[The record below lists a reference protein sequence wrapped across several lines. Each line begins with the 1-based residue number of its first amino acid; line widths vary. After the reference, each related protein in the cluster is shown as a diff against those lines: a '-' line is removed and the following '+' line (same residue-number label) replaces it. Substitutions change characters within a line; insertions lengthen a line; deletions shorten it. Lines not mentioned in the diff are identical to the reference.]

1 MSTADA
7 VAREAAWLRAYNAA
21 DGLPALLK
29 GAGGPFD
36 VVQAYVP
43 RTGAQ
48 RQARLYVTRS
58 NLRVERFGFNR
69 KINHHTFM
77 LRLYWPQSSPSGQAE
92 SVQAAFDAAVDLV
105 IQRIS
110 GPLALPLDKTH
121 GARFL
126 SVAED
131 PTSIDVQFT
140 DPEASIQAKA
150 ELAALIT
157 YQADD
162 QDYTS

>member
-7 VAREAAWLRAYNAA
+7 VAREAAWLASYSAL

-29 GAGGPFD
+29 AYGGPWD
-36 VVQAYVP
+36 VVQPYVP

-48 RQARLYVTRS
+48 RQTRLYVTRS
-58 NLRVERFGFNR
+58 NIRVERFGFNR
-69 KINHHTFM
+69 KINHYMFA
-77 LRLYWPQSSPSGQAE
+77 LRLYWPQSSSTGQAE
-92 SVQAAFDAAVDLV
+92 SVQQDFDSAVDLV
-105 IQRIS
+105 IQRVS
-110 GPLALPLDKTH
+110 GLQGDKTH

-131 PTSIDVQFT
+131 PTQIDVHFA
-140 DPEASIQAKA
+140 DPEATIQAKA
-150 ELAALIT
+150 ELTATIT

>member
-1 MSTADA
+1 
-7 VAREAAWLRAYNAA
+7 VQREADWLRAYDAGDN
-21 DGLPALLK
+21 LPGLLK
-29 GAGGPFD
+29 TSGGPFD

-48 RQARLYVTRS
+48 RQTRLYVTRAQ
-58 NLRVERFGFNR
+58 LRVERFGFNR

-77 LRLYWPQSSPSGQAE
+77 LRLYWPQTSPSGQAE
-92 SVQAAFDAAVDLV
+92 SVQQDFDTAVDLV
-105 IQRIS
+105 VQRVS
-110 GPLALPLDKTH
+110 GLVMDKTH

-131 PTSIDVQFT
+131 PTQIDVQFA
-140 DPEASIQAKA
+140 DPEPSIQGKA
-150 ELAALIT
+150 ELTATVT

>member
-7 VAREAAWLRAYNAA
+7 VTRETAWLKAYDFS

-29 GAGGPFD
+29 ADGGPFD

-48 RQARLYVTRS
+48 RQSRLYVTRS

-92 SVQAAFDAAVDLV
+92 SVQRDFDTAVDAV
-105 IQRIS
+105 VQRVS
-110 GPLALPLDKTH
+110 GLFMDKTH

-131 PTSIDVQFT
+131 PAAIDVLFG
-140 DPEASIQAKA
+140 DPEASILAKA
-150 ELAALIT
+150 ELTAQIT

>member
-7 VAREAAWLRAYNAA
+7 VARETAWLQAYSAA

-29 GAGGPFD
+29 GNGGPFD

-48 RQARLYVTRS
+48 RQSRLYVTRS

-69 KINHHTFM
+69 KINHHSFM
-77 LRLYWPQSSPSGQAE
+77 LRLYWPQSSPTGQAE

-105 IQRIS
+105 VQRVS
-110 GPLALPLDKTH
+110 GLFQDKTH

-131 PTSIDVQFT
+131 PTSIDVQFA
-140 DPEASIQAKA
+140 DPVQSIQAKA
-150 ELAALIT
+150 ELAATIT

>member
-1 MSTADA
+1 VSTADA
-7 VAREAAWLRAYNAA
+7 VAREAAWLSAYDAA

-29 GAGGPFD
+29 GKGGPFD

-48 RQARLYVTRS
+48 RQSRLYVTRS
-58 NLRVERFGFNR
+58 SLRVERFGFNR
-69 KINHHTFM
+69 KINHHSFM
-77 LRLYWPQSSPSGQAE
+77 LRLYWPQSSPTGQAE

-105 IQRIS
+105 VQRVS
-110 GPLALPLDKTH
+110 GLFQDKTH

-131 PTSIDVQFT
+131 PTSIDVQFA
-140 DPEASIQAKA
+140 DPEQSIQAKA
-150 ELAALIT
+150 ELAATIT

>member
-7 VAREAAWLRAYNAA
+7 VQREAEWLRAYSAS
-21 DGLPALLK
+21 DGLPGLLK
-29 GAGGPFD
+29 AYGGPFD

-58 NLRVERFGFNR
+58 ALRVERFGFNR
-69 KINHHTFM
+69 KINHHTFA
-77 LRLYWPQSSPSGQAE
+77 LRLYWPQSSPTGQAE
-92 SVQAAFDAAVDLV
+92 SVQAAFDTAVDAV
-105 IQRIS
+105 VQRVS
-110 GPLALPLDKTH
+110 GLFQDKTH

-131 PTSIDVQFT
+131 PMQIDVQFA
-140 DPEASIQAKA
+140 DPEATIQAKA
-150 ELAALIT
+150 ELTATIT

>member
-1 MSTADA
+1 VSTADA
-7 VAREAAWLRAYNAA
+7 VARETAWLAAYDVA
-21 DGLPALLK
+21 DGLPGLLREN
-29 GAGGPFD
+29 GGPFD

-48 RQARLYVTRS
+48 RQSRLYVTRTQ
-58 NLRVERFGFNR
+58 LRVERFGFNR
-69 KINHHTFM
+69 KINHHSFM
-77 LRLYWPQSSPSGQAE
+77 LRLYWPQSSPTGQAE

-105 IQRIS
+105 VQRVS
-110 GPLALPLDKTH
+110 GLVQDKTH

-131 PTSIDVQFT
+131 PPSIDVQFS

-150 ELAALIT
+150 ELTALIT

>member
-7 VAREAAWLRAYNAA
+7 VDREAAWLAAYDAA
-21 DGLPALLK
+21 DGLPGLLK
-29 GAGGPFD
+29 AYGGPWD

-43 RTGAQ
+43 RTPPQ

-77 LRLYWPQSSPSGQAE
+77 LRLYWPQSSPTGQAE
-92 SVQAAFDAAVDLV
+92 SVQRDFDTAVDLV
-105 IQRIS
+105 VQRIS
-110 GPLALPLDKTH
+110 GLFLDKTH
-121 GARFL
+121 GARFM
-126 SVAED
+126 SVAEN
-131 PTSIDVQFT
+131 PTDIDVQFT
-140 DPEASIQAKA
+140 DPEATIQAKA
-150 ELAALIT
+150 ELAATIT

>member
-1 MSTADA
+1 MSSADA
-7 VAREAAWLRAYNAA
+7 VARETAWLAGYDAG
-21 DGLPALLK
+21 DGLPGLLK
-29 GAGGPFD
+29 AYGGPFD

-58 NLRVERFGFNR
+58 QLRVERFGFNR

-77 LRLYWPQSSPSGQAE
+77 LRLYWPQSSPTGQAE
-92 SVQAAFDAAVDLV
+92 SVQQDFDTAVDLV
-105 IQRIS
+105 VQRIS
-110 GPLALPLDKTH
+110 GLFMDKTH

-126 SVAED
+126 SVAENPND
-131 PTSIDVQFT
+131 IDVQFG

-150 ELAALIT
+150 ELTALIT

>member
-7 VAREAAWLRAYNAA
+7 VQREADWLRAYSAT

-29 GAGGPFD
+29 TNGGPFD

-43 RTGAQ
+43 RTGGQ
-48 RQARLYVTRS
+48 RQARLYVTRAQ
-58 NLRVERFGFNR
+58 LRVERFGFNR
-69 KINHHTFM
+69 KINHHTFV
-77 LRLYWPQSSPSGQAE
+77 LRLYWPQSSPTGQAE
-92 SVQAAFDAAVDLV
+92 SVQQAFDTAVDAV
-105 IQRIS
+105 VQRVS
-110 GPLALPLDKTH
+110 GLFQDKTH

-131 PTSIDVQFT
+131 PTDIGVQFA

-150 ELAALIT
+150 ELTALIT

>member
-7 VAREAAWLRAYNAA
+7 VAREAAWLSAYSAA
-21 DGLPALLK
+21 DGLPGLL
-29 GAGGPFD
+29 AVNGGPFD

-48 RQARLYVTRS
+48 RQSRLYVTRTQ
-58 NLRVERFGFNR
+58 LRVERFGFNR
-69 KINHHTFM
+69 KINHHSFM
-77 LRLYWPQSSPSGQAE
+77 LRLYWPQTSPSGQAE
-92 SVQAAFDAAVDLV
+92 SVQADFDAAVDLV
-105 IQRIS
+105 VQRVS
-110 GPLALPLDKTH
+110 GLVMDKTH

-131 PTSIDVQFT
+131 PADIDVQFA
-140 DPEASIQAKA
+140 DPEQSIQARA
-150 ELAALIT
+150 ELTATIT

>member
-1 MSTADA
+1 VSTADA
-7 VAREAAWLRAYNAA
+7 VTREAAWLAAFDTA
-21 DGLPALLK
+21 DGLPGLLK
-29 GAGGPFD
+29 TYGGPFD
-36 VVQAYVP
+36 VVQAYAQ
-43 RTGAQ
+43 RTGPK
-48 RQARLYVTRS
+48 RQARLYVLRS

-77 LRLYWPQSSPSGQAE
+77 LRLYWPQSSPTGQAE
-92 SVQAAFDAAVDLV
+92 SVQQDLDTAVDLI

-110 GPLALPLDKTH
+110 GLFQDKTH
-121 GARFL
+121 GSRFL

-131 PTSIDVQFT
+131 PTSIDVQFA
-140 DPEASIQAKA
+140 DPEVSIQAQA
-150 ELAALIT
+150 EYAATIT

>member
-1 MSTADA
+1 MSSADA
-7 VAREAAWLRAYNAA
+7 VQREADWLTAFDPL

-29 GAGGPFD
+29 GQGGAFD

-43 RTGAQ
+43 RTGNQ
-48 RQARLYVTRS
+48 RQSRLYVTRS
-58 NLRVERFGFNR
+58 ALRVERFGFNR

-92 SVQAAFDAAVDLV
+92 SVQQDFDTAVDLV
-105 IQRIS
+105 VQRVS
-110 GPLALPLDKTH
+110 GLFQDKTH

-126 SVAED
+126 SAAED
-131 PTSIDVQFT
+131 PAAIDVQFT
-140 DPEASIQAKA
+140 DPEASILAKA
-150 ELAALIT
+150 ELTATIT

-162 QDYTS
+162 VDYTS

>member
-1 MSTADA
+1 M
-7 VAREAAWLRAYNAA
+7 AREAAWLSAYDAS
-21 DGLPALLK
+21 DGLPGLLK
-29 GAGGPFD
+29 ANGGPFD

-48 RQARLYVTRS
+48 RQSRLYVTRS
-58 NLRVERFGFNR
+58 YLRVERFGFNR

-92 SVQAAFDAAVDLV
+92 SVQADFDTAVDLV
-105 IQRIS
+105 VQRVS
-110 GPLALPLDKTH
+110 GLFMDKTH

-131 PTSIDVQFT
+131 PNAIDVQFA
-140 DPEASIQAKA
+140 DPEATIQAKA
-150 ELAALIT
+150 ELTATVT

>member
-1 MSTADA
+1 VSTADA
-7 VAREAAWLRAYNAA
+7 VKREAEWLRAYSAA

-29 GAGGPFD
+29 GVGGPFD

-48 RQARLYVTRS
+48 RQSRLYVTRS
-58 NLRVERFGFNR
+58 QLRVERFGFNR
-69 KINHHTFM
+69 KINHHTFT

-92 SVQAAFDAAVDLV
+92 SVQQDFDDAIDLV
-105 IQRIS
+105 VQRIS
-110 GPLALPLDKTH
+110 GLFGDKTH

-131 PTSIDVQFT
+131 PADIDVQFT
-140 DPEASIQAKA
+140 DPEASVQAKA
-150 ELAALIT
+150 ELVATIT

>member
-1 MSTADA
+1 VSTADA
-7 VAREAAWLRAYNAA
+7 VQREADWLRSYSAS
-21 DGLPALLK
+21 DGLPGLLK
-29 GAGGPFD
+29 AYGGPFD

-48 RQARLYVTRS
+48 RQSRLYVTRS
-58 NLRVERFGFNR
+58 ALRVERFGFNR
-69 KINHHTFM
+69 RINHHTFM
-77 LRLYWPQSSPSGQAE
+77 LRLYWPQSSPTGQAE
-92 SVQAAFDAAVDLV
+92 SVQQAFDTAVDAV
-105 IQRIS
+105 VQRVS
-110 GPLALPLDKTH
+110 GLFQDKTH

-131 PTSIDVQFT
+131 PMQIDVQFT
-140 DPEASIQAKA
+140 DPEATIQAKA
-150 ELAALIT
+150 ELTATIT